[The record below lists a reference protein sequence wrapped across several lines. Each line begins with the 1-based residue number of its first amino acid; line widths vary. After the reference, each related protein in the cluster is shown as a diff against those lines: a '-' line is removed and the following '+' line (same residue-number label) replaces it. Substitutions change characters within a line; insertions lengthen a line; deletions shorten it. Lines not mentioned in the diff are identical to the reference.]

1 MITLK
6 GITWDHARGYNPLI
20 ASSALYFKEK
30 GIQVDWQ
37 KRSLTNFGDQSLE
50 ELSKQFDLIIMDHP
64 HVGVAEA
71 SQCLL
76 PLNDLLPA
84 NILNELKNTSA
95 GPSFESYHYHGKQWA
110 LPIDAA
116 MQCASYRADLI
127 VSESLP
133 NTWEEVFILAKNLA
147 SKNLYIGMALCPTDC
162 LCSFL
167 SLTAGL
173 GSPIQ
178 ENNEL
183 LNNETLNNETLNNK
197 LLVEPSV
204 GLKALIMLRS
214 MRDAFHPKSLD
225 WNPIALYDYMAE
237 QNDIAYSPLAFCY
250 TNYSRVGFR
259 KNSLKYHTAPEIN
272 NAVLGGA
279 GIAITS
285 SSSNVQEAANYA
297 AWICTGEIQSSIYV
311 NAQGQPGNKM
321 AWENKHANA
330 ITNNFFAS
338 TMPSLTHAFVRPR
351 YQGWPKFQTFL
362 GETIHAY
369 LVQDTAPEL
378 VLEKLQAAYTA
389 SYIIEKNI
397 ENK

>member
-1 MITLK
+1 MIKLK
-6 GITWDHARGYNPLI
+6 GITWDHARGYDPLI
-20 ASSALYFKEK
+20 ASSELYFKEK
-30 GIQVDWQ
+30 GIQVEWQ

-64 HVGVAEA
+64 HVGVAES

-76 PLNDLLPA
+76 PLNDLIDSS
-84 NILNELKNTSA
+84 ILNALKISSA
-95 GPSFESYHYHGKQWA
+95 GPSYESYNYHNKQWA

-116 MQCASYRADLI
+116 MQCASYRADLMQN
-127 VSESLP
+127 ESLP
-133 NTWEEVFILAKNLA
+133 TSWEEVFDLAKTLA
-147 SKNLYIGMALCPTDC
+147 TKKLYVGMALCPTDC

-167 SLTAGL
+167 SLTAQM

-178 ENNEL
+178 ENNEF
-183 LNNETLNNETLNNK
+183 
-197 LLVEPSV
+197 LVEPSI
-204 GLKALIMLRS
+204 GLKALTMLRS
-214 MRDAFHPKSLD
+214 MRDAFHPKALD

-250 TNYSRVGFR
+250 TNYSRLGFR
-259 KNSLKYHTAPEIN
+259 KNILNYHTAPETN

-285 SSSNVQEAANYA
+285 SCSNLHEAANYA
-297 AWICTGEIQSSIYV
+297 AWICSDDVQSTIYV
-311 NAQGQPGNKM
+311 NAQGQPGNKT
-321 AWENKHANA
+321 AWENKQANA
-330 ITNNFFAS
+330 LTNNFFAS
-338 TMPSLTHAFVRPR
+338 TMPSLTHAYVRPR

-369 LVQDTAPEL
+369 LLHDTAPEL

-397 ENK
+397 DNI

>member
-6 GITWDHARGYNPLI
+6 GITWDHARGYDPLI
-20 ASSALYFKEK
+20 AASELYFKEK
-30 GIQVDWQ
+30 GIQVEWQ

-71 SQCLL
+71 CQCLL
-76 PLNDLLPA
+76 PLNDIVDS
-84 NILNELKNTSA
+84 NILNAMKSSSA
-95 GPSFESYHYHGKQWA
+95 GPSFESYNYHNKQWA

-116 MQCASYRADLI
+116 MQCASYRADLMQN
-127 VSESLP
+127 ESLP
-133 NTWEEVFILAKNLA
+133 TSWEEVFDLAKTLA
-147 SKNLYIGMALCPTDC
+147 TKKLYIGMALCPTDC

-167 SLTAGL
+167 SLTAQM

-178 ENNEL
+178 ENYEAL
-183 LNNETLNNETLNNK
+183 SNETLNNE
-197 LLVEPSV
+197 LLVEPSIGIKV
-204 GLKALIMLRS
+204 LSMLRS
-214 MRDAFHPKSLD
+214 MRDAFHPKALD

-250 TNYSRVGFR
+250 TNYSRIGFR
-259 KNSLKYHTAPEIN
+259 KNILNYHTAPEIN

-285 SSSNVQEAANYA
+285 SCSNVHEAANYA
-297 AWICTGEIQSSIYV
+297 AWICSDDVQSTIYV
-311 NAQGQPGNKM
+311 NAQGQPGNKT
-321 AWENKHANA
+321 AWENKQANA
-330 ITNNFFAS
+330 LTNNFFAS
-338 TMPSLTHAFVRPR
+338 TMPSLTNAYVRPR

-362 GETIHAY
+362 GETIHDY
-369 LVQDTAPEL
+369 LVNDIAPAL
-378 VLEKLQAAYTA
+378 VLEKLQSAYTA
-389 SYIIEKNI
+389 SYIIEKNL

>member
-1 MITLK
+1 MIKLK
-6 GITWDHARGYNPLI
+6 GITWDHARGYDPLT
-20 ASSALYFKEK
+20 ASSELYFKEK

-50 ELSKQFDLIIMDHP
+50 ALSKQFDLIIMDHP

-71 SQCLL
+71 SQCLM
-76 PLNDLLPA
+76 PLNDLVPA
-84 NILNELKNTSA
+84 NILNELKISST
-95 GPSFESYHYHGKQWA
+95 GPSFESYHYHEKQWA

-116 MQCASYRADLI
+116 MQCASYRADLMNTYSI
-127 VSESLP
+127 P
-133 NTWEEVFILAKNLA
+133 NTWEEVFALAKTLA
-147 SKNLYIGMALCPTDC
+147 SKKLYIGMALCPTDC

-167 SLTAGL
+167 SLTAQF

-183 LNNETLNNETLNNK
+183 L
-197 LLVEPSV
+197 VEPSV
-204 GLKALIMLRS
+204 GIKALSMLRT
-214 MRDAFHPKSLD
+214 MRDVFHPKALD

-250 TNYSRVGFR
+250 TNYSRAGFR
-259 KNSLKYHTAPEIN
+259 KNILKYHTAPEIN

-285 SSSNVQEAANYA
+285 SCSNVQEAANYA
-297 AWICTGEIQSSIYV
+297 AWICSDVVQSTIYV

-321 AWENKHANA
+321 AWENKQANV
-330 ITNNFFAS
+330 ITNNFFS
-338 TMPSLTHAFVRPR
+338 NTMPSLTNAYLRPR
-351 YQGWPKFQTFL
+351 YQGWPKFQTFI

-369 LVQDTAPEL
+369 LLHDTAPEL

-389 SYIIEKNI
+389 SYLI

>member
-6 GITWDHARGYNPLI
+6 GITWDHARGYDPLI
-20 ASSALYFKEK
+20 AASELYFKEK
-30 GIQVDWQ
+30 GIQVEWQ

-76 PLNDLLPA
+76 PLNDLVDSS
-84 NILNELKNTSA
+84 ILNAIKISSA
-95 GPSFESYHYHGKQWA
+95 GPSFESYNYHGKQWA

-116 MQCASYRADLI
+116 MQCASYRADLMHN
-127 VSESLP
+127 ESLP
-133 NTWEEVFILAKNLA
+133 TSWEEVFILAKTLA
-147 SKNLYIGMALCPTDC
+147 AKKLYIGMALCPTDC

-167 SLTAGL
+167 SLTAQM
-173 GSPIQ
+173 GSPIR

-183 LNNETLNNETLNNK
+183 L
-197 LLVEPSV
+197 VEPSI
-204 GLKALIMLRS
+204 GLKALTMLRS
-214 MRDAFHPKSLD
+214 MRDAFHPKALD
-225 WNPIALYDYMAE
+225 WNPIALYDYMSE
-237 QNDIAYSPLAFCY
+237 ENDIAYSPLAFCY
-250 TNYSRVGFR
+250 TNYSRIGFR
-259 KNSLKYHTAPEIN
+259 ENILNYHTAPEIN

-285 SSSNVQEAANYA
+285 SCSNVHEAANYT
-297 AWICTGEIQSSIYV
+297 AWICSDDVQSTIYV
-311 NAQGQPGNKM
+311 NAQGQPGNKT
-321 AWENKHANA
+321 AWENKQANA
-330 ITNNFFAS
+330 ITNNFFTS
-338 TMPSLTHAFVRPR
+338 TMPSLTHAYVRPR

-369 LVQDTAPEL
+369 LVNDTDPEL
-378 VLEKLQAAYTA
+378 VLEKLQAAYAA
-389 SYIIEKNI
+389 SYLI

>member
-6 GITWDHARGYNPLI
+6 GITWDHARGYDPLI
-20 ASSALYFKEK
+20 AASELYFKEK
-30 GIQVDWQ
+30 GIQVEWQ

-76 PLNDLLPA
+76 PLNDLVDS
-84 NILNELKNTSA
+84 NILNAMKSSSA
-95 GPSFESYHYHGKQWA
+95 GPSFESYNYHNKQWA

-116 MQCASYRADLI
+116 MQCASYRADLMQN
-127 VSESLP
+127 ESLP
-133 NTWEEVFILAKNLA
+133 TSWEEVFDLAKTLA
-147 SKNLYIGMALCPTDC
+147 TKKLYIGMALCPTDC

-167 SLTAGL
+167 SLTAQM
-173 GSPIQ
+173 GSPIK

-183 LNNETLNNETLNNK
+183 L
-197 LLVEPSV
+197 VEPSI
-204 GLKALIMLRS
+204 GIKALSMLRS
-214 MRDAFHPKSLD
+214 MRDAFHPKALD

-250 TNYSRVGFR
+250 TNYSRTGFR
-259 KNSLKYHTAPEIN
+259 KNILNYHTAPEIN

-285 SSSNVQEAANYA
+285 SCSNVHEAANYA
-297 AWICTGEIQSSIYV
+297 AWICAGEIQSTIYV
-311 NAQGQPGNKM
+311 NAQGQPGNKT
-321 AWENKHANA
+321 AWENKQANA
-330 ITNNFFAS
+330 LTNNFFAS
-338 TMPSLTHAFVRPR
+338 TMPSLTNAYVRPR

-362 GETIHAY
+362 GETIHTY
-369 LVQDTAPEL
+369 LLHDTATAL
-378 VLEKLQAAYTA
+378 VFEKLQSAYTA

>member
-6 GITWDHARGYNPLI
+6 GITWDHARGYDPLI
-20 ASSALYFKEK
+20 AASELYFKEK
-30 GIQVDWQ
+30 GIQVEWQ

-76 PLNDLLPA
+76 PLNDLVDS
-84 NILNELKNTSA
+84 NILNAMKSSSA
-95 GPSFESYHYHGKQWA
+95 GPSFESYNYHNKQWA

-116 MQCASYRADLI
+116 MQCASYRADLMQN
-127 VSESLP
+127 ESLP
-133 NTWEEVFILAKNLA
+133 TSWEEVFDLAKTLA
-147 SKNLYIGMALCPTDC
+147 TKKLYIGMALCPTDC

-167 SLTAGL
+167 SLTAQM

-178 ENNEL
+178 ENKEAL
-183 LNNETLNNETLNNK
+183 SNETLKNES
-197 LLVEPSV
+197 LVEPSI
-204 GLKALIMLRS
+204 GLKALTMLRS
-214 MRDAFHPKSLD
+214 MRDAFHPKALD
-225 WNPIALYDYMAE
+225 WNPIALYDYMSQE
-237 QNDIAYSPLAFCY
+237 NDIAYSPLAFCY
-250 TNYSRVGFR
+250 TNYSRTGFR
-259 KNSLKYHTAPEIN
+259 KNILNYHTAPEIN

-285 SSSNVQEAANYA
+285 SCSNVHEAANYA
-297 AWICTGEIQSSIYV
+297 AWICSDDVQSNIYV
-311 NAQGQPGNKM
+311 NAQGQPGNKI
-321 AWENKHANA
+321 AWENKQANA
-330 ITNNFFAS
+330 LTNNFFAS
-338 TMPSLTHAFVRPR
+338 TMPSLTNAYVRPR

-369 LVQDTAPEL
+369 LLHDTAPAL

-397 ENK
+397 DNI

>member
-1 MITLK
+1 MIKLK
-6 GITWDHARGYNPLI
+6 GITWDHARGYDPLI
-20 ASSALYFKEK
+20 AASELYFKEK
-30 GIQVDWQ
+30 GIQLEWQ

-76 PLNDLLPA
+76 PLNDLVPV
-84 NILNELKNTSA
+84 NILNEIKHTSA
-95 GPSFESYHYHGKQWA
+95 GPSYESYNYHNKQWA

-116 MQCASYRADLI
+116 MQCASYRADLMHN
-127 VSESLP
+127 ESLP
-133 NTWEEVFILAKNLA
+133 TSWEEVFILAKTLTA
-147 SKNLYIGMALCPTDC
+147 KKLYIGMALCPTDC

-167 SLTAGL
+167 SLTAQM

-178 ENNEL
+178 E
-183 LNNETLNNETLNNK
+183 NNK
-197 LLVEPSV
+197 LLVEPSI
-204 GLKALIMLRS
+204 GLKALTMLRS
-214 MRDAFHPKSLD
+214 MRDTFHPKVLD
-225 WNPIALYDYMAE
+225 WNPIALYDYMSQE
-237 QNDIAYSPLAFCY
+237 NDIAYSPLAFCY
-250 TNYSRVGFR
+250 TNYSRTGFR
-259 KNSLKYHTAPEIN
+259 KNILKYHTAPEIN

-285 SSSNVQEAANYA
+285 SCSNVHEAAIYI
-297 AWICTGEIQSSIYV
+297 AWICSDEVQSTIYV
-311 NAQGQPGNKM
+311 NAQGQPGNKR
-321 AWENKHANA
+321 AWENKQANA
-330 ITNNFFAS
+330 LTNNFFAS

-351 YQGWPKFQTFL
+351 YQGWPKFQQFL
-362 GETIHAY
+362 GETIHEF
-369 LVQDTAPEL
+369 LVNNTDPEL

>member
-1 MITLK
+1 
-6 GITWDHARGYNPLI
+6 
-20 ASSALYFKEK
+20 
-30 GIQVDWQ
+30 
-37 KRSLTNFGDQSLE
+37 
-50 ELSKQFDLIIMDHP
+50 
-64 HVGVAEA
+64 VAEA
-71 SQCLL
+71 SNCLL
-76 PLNDLLPA
+76 PLNDLVPA
-84 NILNELKNTSA
+84 NILNELKISSA

-116 MQCASYRADLI
+116 MQCASYRADLMNTYSI
-127 VSESLP
+127 P
-133 NTWEEVFILAKNLA
+133 NTWEEVFALAKTLA
-147 SKNLYIGMALCPTDC
+147 SKKLYIGMALCPTDC

-167 SLTAGL
+167 SLTAQM

-183 LNNETLNNETLNNK
+183 LNNE
-197 LLVEPSV
+197 LLVQPSV
-204 GLKALIMLRS
+204 GLKALTMLRS
-214 MRDAFHPKSLD
+214 MRDEFHPKALD

-250 TNYSRVGFR
+250 TNYSRAGFR
-259 KNSLKYHTAPEIN
+259 KNILKYHTAPEIN

-285 SSSNVQEAANYA
+285 SCSNIQEAANYA
-297 AWICTGEIQSSIYV
+297 AWICAGEIQSTIYV
-311 NAQGQPGNKM
+311 NTQGQPGNKT
-321 AWENKHANA
+321 AWENKQANV
-330 ITNNFFAS
+330 ITNNFFTN
-338 TMPSLTHAFVRPR
+338 TMASLTNAYLRPR

-369 LVQDTAPEL
+369 LVHDTAPEL

-389 SYIIEKNI
+389 SYLI

>member
-1 MITLK
+1 MIKLK
-6 GITWDHARGYNPLI
+6 GITWDHARGYDPLI
-20 ASSALYFKEK
+20 AASELYFKEK

-50 ELSKQFDLIIMDHP
+50 ALSKQFDLIIMDHP

-84 NILNELKNTSA
+84 NILNELKISSA
-95 GPSFESYHYHGKQWA
+95 GPSFESYHYHEKQWA

-116 MQCASYRADLI
+116 MQCASYRADLM
-127 VSESLP
+127 VNDSLP
-133 NTWEEVFILAKNLA
+133 NTWEEVFALAKTLA
-147 SKNLYIGMALCPTDC
+147 SKKLYIGMALCPTDC

-167 SLTAGL
+167 SLTAQF
-173 GSPIQ
+173 GSPIR

-183 LNNETLNNETLNNK
+183 L
-197 LLVEPSV
+197 VEPSI
-204 GLKALIMLRS
+204 GLKALSMLRR
-214 MRDAFHPKSLD
+214 MRDVFHPKALD

-250 TNYSRVGFR
+250 TNYSRAGFR
-259 KNSLKYHTAPEIN
+259 KNILKYHTAPEIN

-285 SSSNVQEAANYA
+285 SCSNVQEAANYA
-297 AWICTGEIQSSIYV
+297 AWICSDVVQSTIYV

-321 AWENKHANA
+321 AWENKQANV
-330 ITNNFFAS
+330 ITNNFFS
-338 TMPSLTHAFVRPR
+338 NTMPSLTNAYLRPR
-351 YQGWPKFQTFL
+351 YQGWPKFQTFI

-369 LVQDTAPEL
+369 LLHDTAPEL

-389 SYIIEKNI
+389 SYLI

>member
-1 MITLK
+1 MIKLK
-6 GITWDHARGYNPLI
+6 GITWDHARGYDPLI
-20 ASSALYFKEK
+20 AASELYFKEK
-30 GIQVDWQ
+30 GIQVEWQ

-71 SQCLL
+71 YNCLL
-76 PLNDLLPA
+76 PLNDLVPA

-127 VSESLP
+127 GNDSLP
-133 NTWEEVFILAKNLA
+133 NTWEEVFALAKTLA
-147 SKNLYIGMALCPTDC
+147 SKKLYIGMALCPTDC

-167 SLTAGL
+167 SLTAQF
-173 GSPIQ
+173 GSPIR

-183 LNNETLNNETLNNK
+183 L
-197 LLVEPSV
+197 VESSV
-204 GLKALIMLRS
+204 GLKALSMLRA
-214 MRDAFHPKSLD
+214 MRDVFHPKALD

-250 TNYSRVGFR
+250 TNYSRTGFR
-259 KNSLKYHTAPEIN
+259 KNILKYHTAPEIN

-285 SSSNVQEAANYA
+285 SCTNVQEAAHYA
-297 AWICTGEIQSSIYV
+297 AWIFSDVVQSTIYV

-321 AWENKHANA
+321 AWENKQANA
-330 ITNNFFAS
+330 ITNNFFTN
-338 TMPSLTHAFVRPR
+338 TMPSLTNAYLRPR

-369 LVQDTAPEL
+369 LVHDTAPEL

-389 SYIIEKNI
+389 SYLI

>member
-1 MITLK
+1 MIKLK
-6 GITWDHARGYNPLI
+6 GITWDHARGYDPLI
-20 ASSALYFKEK
+20 ASSELYFKEK

-50 ELSKQFDLIIMDHP
+50 ALSKQFDLIIMDHP

-84 NILNELKNTSA
+84 NILNELKISSA
-95 GPSFESYHYHGKQWA
+95 GPSFESYHYHEKQWA

-116 MQCASYRADLI
+116 MQCASYRADLM
-127 VSESLP
+127 VNDSLP
-133 NTWEEVFILAKNLA
+133 NTWEEVFALAKTLA
-147 SKNLYIGMALCPTDC
+147 SKKLYIGMALCPTDC

-167 SLTAGL
+167 SLTAQF

-183 LNNETLNNETLNNK
+183 L
-197 LLVEPSV
+197 VEPSV
-204 GLKALIMLRS
+204 GIKALSMLRT
-214 MRDAFHPKSLD
+214 MRDIFHPKALD

-250 TNYSRVGFR
+250 TNYSRAGFR
-259 KNSLKYHTAPEIN
+259 KNILKYHTAPEIN
-272 NAVLGGA
+272 NVVLGGA

-285 SSSNVQEAANYA
+285 SCSNVQEAANYA
-297 AWICTGEIQSSIYV
+297 AWICSDVVQSTIYV
-311 NAQGQPGNKM
+311 NAQGQPGNKI
-321 AWENKHANA
+321 AWENKEANT
-330 ITNNFFAS
+330 ITSDFFTN
-338 TMPSLTHAFVRPR
+338 TMPSLTNAYLRPR

-369 LVQDTAPEL
+369 LVHDTAPEL

-389 SYIIEKNI
+389 SYLI

>member
-6 GITWDHARGYNPLI
+6 GITWDHARGYDPLI
-20 ASSALYFKEK
+20 AASELYFKEK
-30 GIQVDWQ
+30 GIQVEWQ

-71 SQCLL
+71 SNCLL
-76 PLNDLLPA
+76 PLNDLQPT

-127 VSESLP
+127 GNDSLP
-133 NTWEEVFILAKNLA
+133 NTWEKVFTLAKKLA

-167 SLTAGL
+167 SLTAQM

-178 ENNEL
+178 ENSKAQ
-183 LNNETLNNETLNNK
+183 NNETLNNK
-197 LLVEPSV
+197 LLVQPSI
-204 GLKALIMLRS
+204 GLKALTMIRS
-214 MRDAFHPKSLD
+214 MRDAFHPKALD
-225 WNPIALYDYMAE
+225 WNPIALYDYMSE
-237 QNDIAYSPLAFCY
+237 ENDIAYSPLAFCY
-250 TNYSRVGFR
+250 TNYSRTGFR
-259 KNSLKYHTAPEIN
+259 KNILKFHTAPEIN
-272 NAVLGGA
+272 NVVLGGA

-285 SSSNVQEAANYA
+285 SCSNVQEAANYA
-297 AWICTGEIQSSIYV
+297 AWICSDVVQSTIYV
-311 NAQGQPGNKM
+311 NAQGQPGNKT
-321 AWENKHANA
+321 AWENKQANA
-330 ITNNFFAS
+330 LTNNFFAS
-338 TMPSLTHAFVRPR
+338 TMPSLTNAYVRPR

-369 LVQDTAPEL
+369 LVNDTDPAL
-378 VLEKLQAAYTA
+378 VLEKLEAAYTA
-389 SYIIEKNI
+389 SYIIEKNA

>member
-1 MITLK
+1 MIKLK
-6 GITWDHARGYNPLI
+6 GITWDHARGYDPLI
-20 ASSALYFKEK
+20 ASSELYYKEK

-50 ELSKQFDLIIMDHP
+50 ALSKQFDLIIMDHP

-71 SQCLL
+71 SQCLM
-76 PLNDLLPA
+76 PLNDLVPA
-84 NILNELKNTSA
+84 NILNELKISSA
-95 GPSFESYHYHGKQWA
+95 GPSFESYHYHEKQWA

-116 MQCASYRADLI
+116 MQCASYRADLMNTYSI
-127 VSESLP
+127 P
-133 NTWEEVFILAKNLA
+133 NTWEEVFALAKTLA
-147 SKNLYIGMALCPTDC
+147 SKKLYIGMALCPTDC

-167 SLTAGL
+167 SLTAQF

-183 LNNETLNNETLNNK
+183 L
-197 LLVEPSV
+197 VEPSV
-204 GLKALIMLRS
+204 GIKALSMLRT
-214 MRDAFHPKSLD
+214 MRDVFHPKALD

-250 TNYSRVGFR
+250 TNYSRAGFR
-259 KNSLKYHTAPEIN
+259 KNILKYHTAPEIN

-285 SSSNVQEAANYA
+285 SCSNVQEAANYA
-297 AWICTGEIQSSIYV
+297 AWICSDVVQSTIYV

-321 AWENKHANA
+321 AWENKQANV
-330 ITNNFFAS
+330 ITNNFFS
-338 TMPSLTHAFVRPR
+338 NTMPSLTNAYLRPR
-351 YQGWPKFQTFL
+351 YQGWPKFQTFI

-369 LVQDTAPEL
+369 LLHDTAPEL

-389 SYIIEKNI
+389 SYLI

>member
-1 MITLK
+1 MIKLK
-6 GITWDHARGYNPLI
+6 GITWDHARGYDPLI
-20 ASSALYFKEK
+20 ASSELYFKEK

-50 ELSKQFDLIIMDHP
+50 ALSKQFDLIIMDHP

-71 SQCLL
+71 SQCLM
-76 PLNDLLPA
+76 PLNDLVPA
-84 NILNELKNTSA
+84 NILNELKISSA
-95 GPSFESYHYHGKQWA
+95 GPSFESYHYHEKQWA

-116 MQCASYRADLI
+116 MQCASYRADLM
-127 VSESLP
+127 VNDSLP
-133 NTWEEVFILAKNLA
+133 NTWEEVFALAKTLA
-147 SKNLYIGMALCPTDC
+147 SKKLYIGMALCPTDC

-167 SLTAGL
+167 SLTAQF

-183 LNNETLNNETLNNK
+183 L
-197 LLVEPSV
+197 VEPSI
-204 GLKALIMLRS
+204 GLKALTMLRT
-214 MRDAFHPKSLD
+214 MCDVFHPKALD

-250 TNYSRVGFR
+250 TNYSRAGFR
-259 KNSLKYHTAPEIN
+259 KNILKYHTAPEIN

-285 SSSNVQEAANYA
+285 SCTNVQEAAHYA
-297 AWICTGEIQSSIYV
+297 AWISSDVVQSTIYV

-321 AWENKHANA
+321 AWENKQANV
-330 ITNNFFAS
+330 ITNNFFS
-338 TMPSLTHAFVRPR
+338 NTMPSLTNAYLRPR
-351 YQGWPKFQTFL
+351 YQGWPKFQTFI

-369 LVQDTAPEL
+369 LLHDTAPEL

-389 SYIIEKNI
+389 SYLI

>member
-1 MITLK
+1 MIKLK
-6 GITWDHARGYNPLI
+6 GITWDHARGYDPLI
-20 ASSALYFKEK
+20 AASELYYKEK

-50 ELSKQFDLIIMDHP
+50 ALSKQFDLIIMDHP

-71 SQCLL
+71 SQCLM
-76 PLNDLLPA
+76 PLNDLVPA
-84 NILNELKNTSA
+84 NILNELKISSA
-95 GPSFESYHYHGKQWA
+95 GPSFESYHYHEKQWA

-116 MQCASYRADLI
+116 MQCASYRADLM
-127 VSESLP
+127 VNDSLP
-133 NTWEEVFILAKNLA
+133 NTWEEVFALAKTLA
-147 SKNLYIGMALCPTDC
+147 SKKLYIGMALCPTDC

-167 SLTAGL
+167 SLTAQF
-173 GSPIQ
+173 GSPIR

-183 LNNETLNNETLNNK
+183 L
-197 LLVEPSV
+197 VESSV
-204 GLKALIMLRS
+204 GIKALSMLRR
-214 MRDAFHPKSLD
+214 MRDVFHPKALD

-250 TNYSRVGFR
+250 TNYSRAGFR
-259 KNSLKYHTAPEIN
+259 KNILKYHTAPEIN

-285 SSSNVQEAANYA
+285 SCTNVQEAANYA
-297 AWICTGEIQSSIYV
+297 AWICSDVVQSTIYV
-311 NAQGQPGNKM
+311 NAQGQPGNKI
-321 AWENKHANA
+321 AWENKEANT
-330 ITNNFFAS
+330 ITSDFFTN
-338 TMPSLTHAFVRPR
+338 TMPSLTNAYLRPR

-369 LVQDTAPEL
+369 LLHDTAPEL

-389 SYIIEKNI
+389 SYLI

>member
-1 MITLK
+1 MIKLK
-6 GITWDHARGYNPLI
+6 GITWDHARGYDPLI
-20 ASSALYFKEK
+20 ASSELYYKEK

-50 ELSKQFDLIIMDHP
+50 ALSKQFDLIIMDHP

-71 SQCLL
+71 SQCLM

-84 NILNELKNTSA
+84 NILNELKISSA
-95 GPSFESYHYHGKQWA
+95 GPSFESYHYHEKQWA

-116 MQCASYRADLI
+116 MQCASYRADLMNTYSI
-127 VSESLP
+127 P
-133 NTWEEVFILAKNLA
+133 NTWEEVFALAKTLA
-147 SKNLYIGMALCPTDC
+147 SKKLYIGMALCPTDC

-167 SLTAGL
+167 SLTAQF
-173 GSPIQ
+173 GSPIR

-183 LNNETLNNETLNNK
+183 L
-197 LLVEPSV
+197 VESSV
-204 GLKALIMLRS
+204 GIKALSTLRT
-214 MRDAFHPKSLD
+214 MCDVFHPKALD

-250 TNYSRVGFR
+250 TNYSRAGFR
-259 KNSLKYHTAPEIN
+259 KNILKYHTAPEIN

-285 SSSNVQEAANYA
+285 SCTNVQEAANYA
-297 AWICTGEIQSSIYV
+297 AWICSDVVQSTIYV

-321 AWENKHANA
+321 AWENKQANV
-330 ITNNFFAS
+330 ITNNFFTN
-338 TMPSLTHAFVRPR
+338 TMPSLTNAYLRPR

-369 LVQDTAPEL
+369 LVHDTAPEL

-389 SYIIEKNI
+389 SYLI

>member
-6 GITWDHARGYNPLI
+6 GITWDHARGYDPLI
-20 ASSALYFKEK
+20 AASELYFKEK
-30 GIQVDWQ
+30 GIQVEWQ

-76 PLNDLLPA
+76 PLNDLVDS
-84 NILNELKNTSA
+84 NILNAMKSSSA
-95 GPSFESYHYHGKQWA
+95 GPSFESYNYHNKQWA

-116 MQCASYRADLI
+116 MQCASYRADLMQN
-127 VSESLP
+127 ESLP
-133 NTWEEVFILAKNLA
+133 TSWEEVFDLAKTLA
-147 SKNLYIGMALCPTDC
+147 TKKLYIGMALCPTDC

-167 SLTAGL
+167 SLTAQM
-173 GSPIQ
+173 GSPIK

-183 LNNETLNNETLNNK
+183 L
-197 LLVEPSV
+197 VEPSI
-204 GLKALIMLRS
+204 GIKALSMLRS
-214 MRDAFHPKSLD
+214 MRDAFHPKALD

-250 TNYSRVGFR
+250 TNYSRTGFR
-259 KNSLKYHTAPEIN
+259 KNILNYHTAPEIN
-272 NAVLGGA
+272 KVVLGGA

-285 SSSNVQEAANYA
+285 SCSNVHEAANYA
-297 AWICTGEIQSSIYV
+297 AWICAGEIQSTIYV
-311 NAQGQPGNKM
+311 NAQGQPGNKT
-321 AWENKHANA
+321 AWENKQANA
-330 ITNNFFAS
+330 LTNNFFSS
-338 TMPSLTHAFVRPR
+338 TMPSLTNAHVRPR

-369 LVQDTAPEL
+369 LLHDTAPAL

-397 ENK
+397 DNI

>member
-1 MITLK
+1 MIKLK
-6 GITWDHARGYNPLI
+6 GITWDHARGYDPLT
-20 ASSALYFKEK
+20 ASSELYYKEK
-30 GIQVDWQ
+30 GIQVEWQ

-50 ELSKQFDLIIMDHP
+50 ALSKQFDLIIMDHP

-71 SQCLL
+71 SQCLM
-76 PLNDLLPA
+76 PLNDLVPA
-84 NILNELKNTSA
+84 NILNELKISSA
-95 GPSFESYHYHGKQWA
+95 GPSFESYHYHEKQWA

-116 MQCASYRADLI
+116 MQCASYRADLMNTYSI
-127 VSESLP
+127 P
-133 NTWEEVFILAKNLA
+133 NTWEEVFALAKTLA
-147 SKNLYIGMALCPTDC
+147 SKKLYIGMALCPTDC

-167 SLTAGL
+167 SLTAQF

-183 LNNETLNNETLNNK
+183 L
-197 LLVEPSV
+197 VEPSV
-204 GLKALIMLRS
+204 GIKALSMLRR
-214 MRDAFHPKSLD
+214 MRDVFHPKALD

-250 TNYSRVGFR
+250 TNYSRAGFR
-259 KNSLKYHTAPEIN
+259 KNILKYHTAPEIN
-272 NAVLGGA
+272 NVVLGGT

-285 SSSNVQEAANYA
+285 SCSNVQEAAHYA
-297 AWICTGEIQSSIYV
+297 AWICSDVVQSTIYV

-321 AWENKHANA
+321 AWENKQANV
-330 ITNNFFAS
+330 ITNNFFTN
-338 TMPSLTHAFVRPR
+338 TMASLTNACLRPR
-351 YQGWPKFQTFL
+351 YQGWPKFQTFI

-369 LVQDTAPEL
+369 LLHDTAPEL

-389 SYIIEKNI
+389 SYLI

>member
-6 GITWDHARGYNPLI
+6 GITWDHARGFDPLI
-20 ASSALYFKEK
+20 ASSALYFEQK
-30 GIQVDWQ
+30 GIQVEWQ

-71 SQCLL
+71 SNCLL

-84 NILNELKNTSA
+84 NILNELKNASA

-116 MQCASYRADLI
+116 MQCASYRSDLMHI
-127 VSESLP
+127 DSLP
-133 NTWEEVFILAKNLA
+133 NTWEEVFALAKTLA
-147 SKNLYIGMALCPTDC
+147 SKKLFIGMALCPTDC

-167 SLTAGL
+167 SLTAQM

-178 ENNEL
+178 ENNEEL
-183 LNNETLNNETLNNK
+183 SNETLNNK
-197 LLVEPSV
+197 LLVEPSI
-204 GLKALIMLRS
+204 GLKALTMLRS
-214 MRDAFHPKSLD
+214 MRDAFHPKALD
-225 WNPIALYDYMAE
+225 WNPISLYDYMAE

-250 TNYSRVGFR
+250 TNYSRAGFR
-259 KNSLKYHTAPEIN
+259 KNILKFHTAPEIKN
-272 NAVLGGA
+272 VVLGGA

-285 SSSNVQEAANYA
+285 SCSNVQEAANYA
-297 AWICTGEIQSSIYV
+297 AWICSDEVQSTVYV
-311 NAQGQPGNKM
+311 NTQGQPGNKM
-321 AWENKHANA
+321 AWENKQADT

-369 LVQDTAPEL
+369 LLHDTAPEL
-378 VLEKLQAAYTA
+378 VLENLQAAYTA
-389 SYIIEKNI
+389 SYLIEKNI
-397 ENK
+397 DNI

>member
-1 MITLK
+1 MIKLK
-6 GITWDHARGYNPLI
+6 GITWDHARGYDPLI
-20 ASSALYFKEK
+20 ASSELYFKEK
-30 GIQVDWQ
+30 GIQVEWQ

-64 HVGVAEA
+64 HVGVAES

-76 PLNDLLPA
+76 PLNDLIDSS
-84 NILNELKNTSA
+84 ILNALKISSA
-95 GPSFESYHYHGKQWA
+95 GPSYESYNYHNKQWA

-116 MQCASYRADLI
+116 MQCASYRADLMHN
-127 VSESLP
+127 ECLP
-133 NTWEEVFILAKNLA
+133 SSWEEVFALAKTLA
-147 SKNLYIGMALCPTDC
+147 AKKLYVGMALCPTDC

-167 SLTAGL
+167 SLTAQMGL
-173 GSPIQ
+173 PIQ

-183 LNNETLNNETLNNK
+183 L
-197 LLVEPSV
+197 VEPSI
-204 GLKALIMLRS
+204 GLKALTMLRS
-214 MRDAFHPKSLD
+214 MRDAFHPKALD

-250 TNYSRVGFR
+250 TNYSRLGFR
-259 KNSLKYHTAPEIN
+259 KNILNYHTAPETN

-285 SSSNVQEAANYA
+285 SCSNLHEAANYA
-297 AWICTGEIQSSIYV
+297 AWICSDDVQSTIYV
-311 NAQGQPGNKM
+311 NAQGQPGNKT
-321 AWENKHANA
+321 AWENKQANA
-330 ITNNFFAS
+330 LTNNFFAS
-338 TMPSLTHAFVRPR
+338 TMPSLTHAYVRPR

-369 LVQDTAPEL
+369 LLHDTAPAL
-378 VLEKLQAAYTA
+378 VLEKLQTAYAA

>member
-1 MITLK
+1 MIKLK
-6 GITWDHARGYNPLI
+6 GITWDHARGYDPLT
-20 ASSALYFKEK
+20 ASSELYYKEK

-50 ELSKQFDLIIMDHP
+50 ALSKQFDLIIMDHP

-71 SQCLL
+71 SQCLM
-76 PLNDLLPA
+76 PLNDLVPA
-84 NILNELKNTSA
+84 NILNELKISSA
-95 GPSFESYHYHGKQWA
+95 GPSFESYHYHEKQWA

-116 MQCASYRADLI
+116 MQCASYRADLMNTYSI
-127 VSESLP
+127 P
-133 NTWEEVFILAKNLA
+133 NTWEEVFALAKTLA
-147 SKNLYIGMALCPTDC
+147 SKKLYIGMALCPTDC

-167 SLTAGL
+167 SLTAQF

-183 LNNETLNNETLNNK
+183 L
-197 LLVEPSV
+197 VEPSV
-204 GLKALIMLRS
+204 GIKALSMLRR
-214 MRDAFHPKSLD
+214 MRDVFHPKALD

-250 TNYSRVGFR
+250 TNYSRAGFR
-259 KNSLKYHTAPEIN
+259 KNILKYHTAPEIN
-272 NAVLGGA
+272 NPVLGGA

-285 SSSNVQEAANYA
+285 SCSNVQEAANYA
-297 AWICTGEIQSSIYV
+297 AWICSDVVQSTIYV

-321 AWENKHANA
+321 AWENKQANV
-330 ITNNFFAS
+330 ITNNFFS
-338 TMPSLTHAFVRPR
+338 NTMPSLTNAYLRPR
-351 YQGWPKFQTFL
+351 YQGWPKFQTFI

-369 LVQDTAPEL
+369 LLHDTAPEL

-389 SYIIEKNI
+389 SYLI

>member
-6 GITWDHARGYNPLI
+6 GITWDHARGYDPLI
-20 ASSALYFKEK
+20 AASELYFKEK
-30 GIQVDWQ
+30 GIQVEWQ

-76 PLNDLLPA
+76 PLNDLVDS
-84 NILNELKNTSA
+84 NILNAMKSSSA
-95 GPSFESYHYHGKQWA
+95 GPSFESYNYHNKQWA

-116 MQCASYRADLI
+116 MQCASYRADLMQN
-127 VSESLP
+127 ESLP
-133 NTWEEVFILAKNLA
+133 TSWEEVFDLAKTLA
-147 SKNLYIGMALCPTDC
+147 TKKLYIGMALCPTDC

-167 SLTAGL
+167 SLTAQM
-173 GSPIQ
+173 GSPIK

-183 LNNETLNNETLNNK
+183 L
-197 LLVEPSV
+197 VEPSI
-204 GLKALIMLRS
+204 GLKALSMLRS
-214 MRDAFHPKSLD
+214 MRDAFHPKALD
-225 WNPIALYDYMAE
+225 WNPIALYDHMAE
-237 QNDIAYSPLAFCY
+237 HNDIAYSPLAFCY
-250 TNYSRVGFR
+250 TNYSRIGFR
-259 KNSLKYHTAPEIN
+259 KNILKYHTAPEIN
-272 NAVLGGA
+272 KVVLGGA

-285 SSSNVQEAANYA
+285 SCSNVHEAANYA
-297 AWICTGEIQSSIYV
+297 AWICAGEIQSTIYV
-311 NAQGQPGNKM
+311 NAQGQPGNKT
-321 AWENKHANA
+321 AWENKQANA
-330 ITNNFFAS
+330 LTNNFFSS
-338 TMPSLTHAFVRPR
+338 TMPSLTNAHVRPR

-369 LVQDTAPEL
+369 LLHDTAPAL

-397 ENK
+397 DNI

>member
-1 MITLK
+1 MIKLK
-6 GITWDHARGYNPLI
+6 GITWDHARGYDPLI
-20 ASSALYFKEK
+20 ASSELYYKEK

-50 ELSKQFDLIIMDHP
+50 ALSKQFDLIIMDHP

-71 SQCLL
+71 SQCLM
-76 PLNDLLPA
+76 PLNDLVPA
-84 NILNELKNTSA
+84 NILNELKISSA
-95 GPSFESYHYHGKQWA
+95 GPSFESYHYHEKQWA

-116 MQCASYRADLI
+116 MQCASYRADLM
-127 VSESLP
+127 VNDSLP
-133 NTWEEVFILAKNLA
+133 NTWEEVFALAKTLA
-147 SKNLYIGMALCPTDC
+147 SKKLYIGMALCPTDC

-167 SLTAGL
+167 SLTAQF
-173 GSPIQ
+173 GSPIR

-183 LNNETLNNETLNNK
+183 L
-197 LLVEPSV
+197 VESSV
-204 GLKALIMLRS
+204 GIKALSMLRT
-214 MRDAFHPKSLD
+214 MCDVFHPKALD

-250 TNYSRVGFR
+250 TNYSRAGFR
-259 KNSLKYHTAPEIN
+259 KNILKYHTAPEIN

-285 SSSNVQEAANYA
+285 SCSNVQEAANYA
-297 AWICTGEIQSSIYV
+297 AWICSDVVQSTIYV

-321 AWENKHANA
+321 AWENKEANT
-330 ITNNFFAS
+330 ITSDFFTN
-338 TMPSLTHAFVRPR
+338 TMPSLTNAYLRPR

-369 LVQDTAPEL
+369 LLHDTAPEL

-389 SYIIEKNI
+389 SYLI

>member
-1 MITLK
+1 MIKLK
-6 GITWDHARGYNPLI
+6 GITWDHARGYDPLI
-20 ASSALYFKEK
+20 ATSELYYKEK

-50 ELSKQFDLIIMDHP
+50 ALSKQFDLIIMDHP

-71 SQCLL
+71 SQCLM
-76 PLNDLLPA
+76 PLNDLVPA
-84 NILNELKNTSA
+84 NILNELKISSA
-95 GPSFESYHYHGKQWA
+95 GPSFESYHYHEKQWA

-116 MQCASYRADLI
+116 MQCASYRADLMNTY
-127 VSESLP
+127 SLP
-133 NTWEEVFILAKNLA
+133 NTWEEVFALAKTLA
-147 SKNLYIGMALCPTDC
+147 SKKLYIGMALCPTDC

-167 SLTAGL
+167 SLTAQF

-183 LNNETLNNETLNNK
+183 L
-197 LLVEPSV
+197 VEPSV
-204 GLKALIMLRS
+204 GIKALSMLRR
-214 MRDAFHPKSLD
+214 MRDVFHPKALD

-250 TNYSRVGFR
+250 TNYSRAGFR
-259 KNSLKYHTAPEIN
+259 KNILKYHTAPEIN

-285 SSSNVQEAANYA
+285 SCSNVQEAANYA
-297 AWICTGEIQSSIYV
+297 AWICSDVVQSTIYV

-321 AWENKHANA
+321 AWENKQANV
-330 ITNNFFAS
+330 ITNNFFS
-338 TMPSLTHAFVRPR
+338 NTMPSLTNAYLRPR
-351 YQGWPKFQTFL
+351 YQGWPKFQTFI

-369 LVQDTAPEL
+369 LLHDTAPEL

-389 SYIIEKNI
+389 SYLI

>member
-1 MITLK
+1 MIKLK
-6 GITWDHARGYNPLI
+6 GITWDHARGYDPLI
-20 ASSALYFKEK
+20 ASSELYFKEK

-50 ELSKQFDLIIMDHP
+50 ALSKQFDLIIMDHP

-84 NILNELKNTSA
+84 NILNELKISSA
-95 GPSFESYHYHGKQWA
+95 GPSFESYHYHEKQWA

-116 MQCASYRADLI
+116 MQCASYRADLM
-127 VSESLP
+127 VNDSLP
-133 NTWEEVFILAKNLA
+133 NTWEEVFALAKTLA
-147 SKNLYIGMALCPTDC
+147 SKKLYIGMALCPTDC

-167 SLTAGL
+167 SLTAQF
-173 GSPIQ
+173 GSPIR
-178 ENNEL
+178 ENNE
-183 LNNETLNNETLNNK
+183 

-204 GLKALIMLRS
+204 GIKALSILRT
-214 MRDAFHPKSLD
+214 MRDVFHPKALD

-250 TNYSRVGFR
+250 TNYSRAGFR
-259 KNSLKYHTAPEIN
+259 KNILKYHTAPEIN
-272 NAVLGGA
+272 NTVLGGA

-285 SSSNVQEAANYA
+285 SCTNVQEAANYA
-297 AWICTGEIQSSIYV
+297 AWICSDVVQSTIYV

-321 AWENKHANA
+321 AWENKQANV
-330 ITNNFFAS
+330 ITNNFFTN
-338 TMPSLTHAFVRPR
+338 TMPSLTNAYLRPR
-351 YQGWPKFQTFL
+351 YQGWPKFQTFI

-369 LVQDTAPEL
+369 LLHDTAPEL

-389 SYIIEKNI
+389 SYLI